1 MSYPANDPEL
11 GAVLAEDALD
21 ADIADNAPKN
31 WRKWD
36 DSRIETWVV
45 FHEDTEDDSVISL
58 ISDMED
64 ELDKRLMESS
74 DGLNWDARE
83 GERPS
88 WDV

>member
-1 MSYPANDPEL
+1 MPST
-11 GAVLAEDALD
+11 
-21 ADIADNAPKN
+21 N
-31 WRKWD
+31 WRTW
-36 DSRIETWVV
+36 STHLIEGFITVN
-45 FHEDTEDDSVISL
+45 EDTEDDSVIFL
-58 ISDMED
+58 IDDMED